1 MLELRP
7 GELLEVLTC
16 DPHAS
21 RDFSV
26 WCRATG
32 HRLVSHDERGGIHHF
47 VIERELK
54 TSDPRGTEVP
64 DRLALP
70 PAPAVFGEAELQ
82 GLPDPVQRYLR
93 AAIGPRHPARHL
105 GVAAHARPHQ
115 ARPLGAVPCS
125 PAARSPV
132 RLRVGR
138 TRRWRAHRVRPLRRR
153 GGADVLEAA
162 RPASGRARRGPDLTR
177 SAAGRAAAEAIWLPT
192 TLLPRF
198 RIRWTALDDRHLAA
212 RCDVDAVEIQ
222 AHYSIDADG
231 RLLSMVF
238 DRWGD
243 PERSGTWGTASLRW
257 RDHRLNHLR
266 RPNDSERGAV
276 QMVLWDRPV
285 ERRRVLPLS
294 DHRTAP
300 ERVGTGGLP
309 RTLAVTIGT
318 ENTTV

>member
-1 MLELRP
+1 MRGHIKLGHWVPFHARQMLAPRYGFEWAARA
-7 GELLEVLTC
+7 GGVLTGFDRYVDGEGQMC
-16 DPHAS
+16 WKLLGLLP
-21 RDFSV
+21 V
-26 WCRATG
+26 VRA
-32 HRLVSHDERGGIHHF
+32 
-47 VIERELK
+47 
-54 TSDPRGTEVP
+54 
-64 DRLALP
+64 
-70 PAPAVFGEAELQ
+70 
-82 GLPDPVQRYLR
+82 
-93 AAIGPRHPARHL
+93 
-105 GVAAHARPHQ
+105 
-115 ARPLGAVPCS
+115 
-125 PAARSPV
+125 
-132 RLRVGR
+132 
-138 TRRWRAHRVRPLRRR
+138 
-153 GGADVLEAA
+153 
-162 RPASGRARRGPDLTR
+162 RGPDLTR

-318 ENTTV
+318 VNTTV